1 MWWLSTYTIVLHP
14 KKENFNIYD
23 EVINLTVMQESQL
36 LQTTCQHSEFVSI
49 CMKQS
54 WTSQPSSLYQIF
66 NIFSLTV

>member
-36 LQTTCQHSEFVSI
+36 LQTTCQYSEFVSN
-49 CMKQS
+49 CKKQS
-54 WTSQPSSLYQIF
+54 
-66 NIFSLTV
+66 